1 MPPSKAQKI
10 VIDERRSKA
19 VQLRLAGVDYDRIA
33 QQLEYKSRQQAREDV
48 HRAYVQAT
56 KEVRESV
63 EELRNQDLDR
73 LARLQAAFW
82 GPALQGDPKAGE
94 MVLKILARR
103 AKMMGMDS
111 ALKVEITT
119 IDQIDAE
126 IQALREKLALNAK
139 PNQLAIEA

>member
-1 MPPSKAQKI
+1 MTPSKAQA
-10 VIDERRSKA
+10 VIIAERRSKA
-19 VQLRLAGVDYDRIA
+19 VQLRLAGVDYERIA

-56 KEVRESV
+56 AEVRESV
-63 EELRNQDLDR
+63 EELRNQDLER

-82 GPALQGDPKAGE
+82 GAALQGDPKAGE
-94 MVLKILARR
+94 MILKILARR
-103 AKMMGMDS
+103 AKLMGMDS

-126 IQALREKLALNAK
+126 IQQLREKLALPPAPEMK
-139 PNQLAIEA
+139 AIEA